1 MVKIRDRFI
10 IVSLV
15 GILLV
20 QAGKS
25 YAEDVTKEEAK
36 ELAKK
41 VADKMKKTQEE
52 GNWESQEYYELGV
65 SYFKDKRFLDAL
77 REFEKANEIK
87 PDDKKI
93 LGYLKKTK
101 ALVEDDADRYF
112 SNGIKLYKQK
122 KLDDARHEF
131 GKVPAESSKY
141 QDAQK
146 YIAKVNA
153 DAETARLEAEAREAK
168 EKKDA
173 EEKEREELL
182 KKGKEAYKRNDYKE
196 AVEVFTTLSSRYPQD
211 EEIQEWRK
219 LSQSGLDRLGEKEL
233 TKKER
238 EKTEKEGE
246 LTLLKKEAHE
256 KAMMLEVEKKYLPPV
271 RGEAGAIVTPETREE
286 DEKAKQI
293 KAMREKVSAIKVPEV
308 NFNNVDIR
316 EVIRALGK
324 MTGVNILIDE
334 VELSRLSSGLPP
346 TPAPAAAIPAGSF
359 PGGPPGAEVMP
370 VSAPPAAGVPSLNV
384 TIITYSEMPLL
395 SLLEHALRSIG
406 LDYNIEPGYIFISTP
421 EKLKETKQITISY
434 KLKYGVTKRRLVA
447 PITPE
452 TLLGTP

>member
-1 MVKIRDRFI
+1 
-10 IVSLV
+10 
-15 GILLV
+15 
-20 QAGKS
+20 
-25 YAEDVTKEEAK
+25 
-36 ELAKK
+36 
-41 VADKMKKTQEE
+41 
-52 GNWESQEYYELGV
+52 
-65 SYFKDKRFLDAL
+65 
-77 REFEKANEIK
+77 
-87 PDDKKI
+87 
-93 LGYLKKTK
+93 
-101 ALVEDDADRYF
+101 
-112 SNGIKLYKQK
+112 
-122 KLDDARHEF
+122 
-131 GKVPAESSKY
+131 
-141 QDAQK
+141 
-146 YIAKVNA
+146 
-153 DAETARLEAEAREAK
+153 
-168 EKKDA
+168 
-173 EEKEREELL
+173 
-182 KKGKEAYKRNDYKE
+182 
-196 AVEVFTTLSSRYPQD
+196 
-211 EEIQEWRK
+211 
-219 LSQSGLDRLGEKEL
+219 
-233 TKKER
+233 
-238 EKTEKEGE
+238 
-246 LTLLKKEAHE
+246 LKKEAHE

-346 TPAPAAAIPAGSF
+346 TPAPAAAIPAGPF